1 MKTYNAT
8 LYFDTKQNA
17 LDAGYCDA
25 VESDLED
32 GGYMSVITFECDDVV
47 ITLGE
52 SLHHQLDELRA
63 FADANNP

>member
-8 LYFDTKQNA
+8 LYFDTQQNA
-17 LDAGYCDA
+17 IDSGHWDA

-32 GGYMSVITFECDDVV
+32 GGYMSVITVECDDIV

-63 FADANNP
+63 FADANSH